1 MEHAQ
6 CGTQESPFADH
17 ERPDSLQFTSPD
29 SQTRQRVRRFRLSGT
44 KLFLLGLE
52 LWCYLQFHW
61 FSGSFRL
68 QAVGAVLLAYWILG
82 ALFMTRE

>member
-6 CGTQESPFADH
+6 CGTQESLF
-17 ERPDSLQFTSPD
+17 PDQECTDRLQFSSPAI
-29 SQTRQRVRRFRLSGT
+29 QTRQRLRRFRLSGT
-44 KLFLLGLE
+44 KLFLLGIE
-52 LWCYLQFHW
+52 FWCYLQFHW
-61 FSGSFRL
+61 FSGSFRW